1 MKQISRHIDKDQ
13 SGTVTLLPEEGE
25 DMWHA
30 YNLITKGDRLRST
43 TVRRVVSESATGS
56 TDKSAVRIN
65 LTIEVEE
72 VDFDTQAGMLRVKGR
87 NVEENK
93 FVKMGAYHT
102 IDLEL
107 NRNFTLA
114 KEQWDVISLERIDN
128 ACDVTKRADVAAVVL
143 QEGLANLCL
152 VTQNMTIVRQRIET
166 TIPRKRKGSTSSRD
180 KSMDKFY
187 DQVLQAI
194 LRHVNFEVVKVLIL
208 ASPGFV
214 KDALYQ
220 YIIQTATRTD
230 NKLIL
235 ENKSKFLLVHC
246 SSGQKH
252 ALTEVLQQ
260 PEVANSLSDT
270 KYAQEVKSLDRFY
283 QMLANE
289 PARAFYGERHVT
301 MAGERGAVETLMV
314 TDELFRS
321 ADVRTRRK
329 YIALVESVR
338 ATGGNVFVFSSLH
351 TSGEQLSQLTGVACI
366 CNFPLPDLEEEAE
379 AAEEAERVAALGLI
393 DLGNGPARGAEEE
406 SEEDGDDGADGWNG

>member
-1 MKQISRHIDKDQ
+1 MKQISRHIEKDG
-13 SGTVTLLPEEGE
+13 SGSVTLLPEEAE

-56 TDKSAVRIN
+56 TDKSAVRIT

-107 NRNFTLA
+107 NRKFTLA
-114 KEQWDVISLERIDN
+114 KYEWDVISLERIDA

-143 QEGLANLCL
+143 EEGLANICL

-166 TIPRKRKGSTSSRD
+166 NIPRKRKGSSSGRD
-180 KSMDKFY
+180 KSMEKFY
-187 DQVLQAI
+187 EQVYQAI

-214 KDALYQ
+214 KDALHT
-220 YIIQTATRTD
+220 YILQTATRTD
-230 NKLIL
+230 AKQIL
-235 ENKSKFLLVHC
+235 DNRSKFLLVHC

-260 PEVANSLSDT
+260 PEVASQLSDT
-270 KYAQEVKSLDRFY
+270 KYAMEVKTLERFY
-283 QMLANE
+283 LMLANE
-289 PARAFYGERHVT
+289 PARAFYGERHVR
-301 MAGERGAVETLMV
+301 MAGETGAVEVLLV

-321 ADVRTRRK
+321 ADIPTRKK
-329 YIALVESVR
+329 YIALVETVR
-338 ATGGNVFVFSSLH
+338 ATGGTVLVFSSLH
-351 TSGEQLSQLTGVACI
+351 TSGEQLNQLTGVACI
-366 CNFPLPDLEEEAE
+366 CTFPLPDLEEEAE
-379 AAEEAERVAALGLI
+379 AEEEAERRRAQGLI
-393 DLGNGPARGAEEE
+393 EVGDGPEG
-406 SEEDGDDGADGWNG
+406 EEDGEGNGEGGEGEGWGG